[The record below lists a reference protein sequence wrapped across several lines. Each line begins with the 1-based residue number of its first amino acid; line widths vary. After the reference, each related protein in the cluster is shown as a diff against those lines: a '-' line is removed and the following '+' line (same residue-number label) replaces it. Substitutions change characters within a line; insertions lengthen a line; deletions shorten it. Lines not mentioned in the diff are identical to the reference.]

1 MSPLRENK
9 AADGSLR
16 VAVIGAGGVATSLVP
31 ALAAGGARVTQ
42 VFSRTL
48 NNARRVAATVAGC
61 EAIDTL
67 ALLTRE
73 ADVYVIAVKD
83 DAIARVLDEAIAVA
97 GNDGRQPLW
106 LHTSGSTSID
116 VFGGRVDRCGVLYP
130 MQSFSRSLRV
140 EMSEV
145 YFFTEGNNEPTQAR
159 VDAFAR
165 LMSPHVTPCDS
176 RRREQL
182 HIAAVFAC
190 NFANSLWTEADEI
203 MTGAGLPFRA
213 LLPLIRFSVDKLNSL
228 APRESQTGPAQRRD
242 TTIINRHLE
251 ALDGKRRELYKMLT
265 DNIIEQQKDD

>member
-176 RRREQL
+176 RRIQCSKVLLVEVFF
-182 HIAAVFAC
+182 IAV
-190 NFANSLWTEADEI
+190 
-203 MTGAGLPFRA
+203 G
-213 LLPLIRFSVDKLNSL
+213 V
-228 APRESQTGPAQRRD
+228 
-242 TTIINRHLE
+242 
-251 ALDGKRRELYKMLT
+251 LDFLGERELQMARLSIIT
-265 DNIIEQQKDD
+265 HDADNDYVGGLAFVEA